1 MFPAAAIFWILLGLV
16 AYTYLGYGLL
26 LRVFRRK
33 KPLPENASGLP
44 VIAHIIAAYNEEPFM
59 TRKIVNALE
68 MDYPGEL
75 LHTVVVA
82 DGSSDLTAQI
92 AASFP
97 RVMVLHQPFRE
108 GKAAAINR
116 GVAAVPGAEILVF
129 SDANTILNREAFREM
144 VKHYADPKVGGVAG
158 EKRIAADGVTPG
170 KAEAIYWRY
179 ESVLKQLDSDFHT
192 VVGAAGEL
200 FSLRRSLVRPVPE
213 QVLLDDLYLS
223 LQVCRA
229 GSTVAYEPLAFATEA
244 PSLTLED
251 EAKRRVRISAGA
263 FQSLSIFRDLLSLPR
278 YGKLSFQFISHRVLR
293 WTVCPVAL
301 PLILLLNVLL
311 LGQGQLYA
319 LLLGAQVI
327 FYALALT
334 GYRLVK
340 HGEGG
345 FIFLLPFYFTFMNLS
360 ILAGLKRYLS
370 GTQPITWEKS
380 GRAVLR

>member
-1 MFPAAAIFWILLGLV
+1 MFPAAAIFWILVGLV

-26 LRVFRRK
+26 LRLFRRTKASPK
-33 KPLPENASGLP
+33 KEAKLP

-59 TRKIVNALE
+59 ARKIVNALE

-75 LHTVVVA
+75 LHTIVIA
-82 DGSSDLTAQI
+82 DGSTDLTAQI

-97 RVMVLHQPFRE
+97 GVQVLDQPLRE

-116 GVAAVPGAEILVF
+116 GVAAAPEAEVLVF
-129 SDANTILNREAFREM
+129 SDANTLLNREAFRKM
-144 VKHYADPKVGGVAG
+144 ANHYADPNVGGVAG

-200 FSLRRSLVRPVPE
+200 FSLRRSLFRPVPK

-223 LQVCRA
+223 LQVCRS
-229 GSTVAYEPLAFATEA
+229 GSSVIYEPQAFAIEA
-244 PSLTLED
+244 PSLTMED

-293 WTVCPVAL
+293 WTVCPVSL
-301 PLILLLNVLL
+301 PAIFMLNVLL
-311 LGQGQLYA
+311 IGQGPMYTI
-319 LLLGAQVI
+319 LLGAQII

-334 GYRLVK
+334 GSRMVSK
-340 HGEGG
+340 GRGG
-345 FIFLLPFYFTFMNLS
+345 FIFLLPFYFTFMNLC
-360 ILAGLKRYLS
+360 ILAGLRRYLS
-370 GTQPITWEKS
+370 GAQPVTWEKS